1 MKYPCPYCDRQL
13 QEQSSLFAHLTDA
26 HKVNIAIVSKEKF
39 RKEDRHLED
48 ETPVSDDQTSGHQGA
63 YFNYCQICGKTFYKK
78 KKFQSHTK
86 VCQQKR
92 LKSCTICGMKVMNE
106 AIHFK
111 YQHTKEDSD
120 KYSIKNKY
128 TIKLDT
134 KEDSDKYTIKNK
146 YTTKLDKIKSK
157 KVTYICDEDCVGF
170 TCQVC
175 GETFHKSCNSKKK
188 NKTYPLRLH
197 MIEQHFKRQ
206 IYAKCPSKSTDGTY
220 RCQEVDSDGRVCSFE
235 ASRRR
240 HWAFHFGFTHK
251 MVDRFLK
258 QNLPSGR
265 NTTLKAGHCKP
276 SGNREKPQETK
287 KTLDKIKSQTL
298 CDEILKCQVCGRTFL
313 ESASTRKHM
322 ISQHFKAEINLRCPP
337 QTPGVG
343 TFKCQEMDS
352 LGRSCLYET
361 KHKGIWAMHYGNT
374 HKMVDRFVK
383 QYLENTERPQETG
396 ILDQSKSQTLTYDC
410 SDEILNCQV
419 CGKTFLETAN
429 TRKHMISQHFKSQIN
444 LRCPPQT
451 PGLGTFRCQEINS
464 NGKACS
470 YETKH
475 KGIWAMHYG
484 NTHKRVDG
492 ILKQY
497 LSSVQKI

>member
-13 QEQSSLFAHLTDA
+13 QEQSNLFAHLTNT
-26 HKVNIAIVSKEKF
+26 HKVNIAIVIKEKF
-39 RKEDRHLED
+39 GDEDKNHED
-48 ETPVSDDQTSGHQGA
+48 ETPVSDDQTSGHHGA

-78 KKFQSHTK
+78 SKFQSHTK

-92 LKSCTICGMKVMNE
+92 LKSCTICGIKVMNE

-111 YQHTKEDSD
+111 YQH
-120 KYSIKNKY
+120 
-128 TIKLDT
+128 T

-170 TCQVC
+170 SCQLC
-175 GETFHKSCNSKKK
+175 GETFHKSCNSQ
-188 NKTYPLRLH
+188 NVPYPLRHH
-197 MIEQHFKRQ
+197 MIKKHFKRQ
-206 IYAKCPSKSTDGTY
+206 IYAKCPSKSPNGSY
-220 RCQEVDSDGRVCSFE
+220 RCQEVDSYGRVCSFE
-235 ASRRR
+235 DDRKGN
-240 HWAFHFGFTHK
+240 WALHYGSTHK

-258 QNLPSGR
+258 LNWPSGS
-265 NTTLKAGHCKP
+265 NTTIEAEKCEP
-276 SGNREKPQETK
+276 SGNRERPQEA
-287 KTLDKIKSQTL
+287 KTLLDKI
-298 CDEILKCQVCGRTFL
+298 
-313 ESASTRKHM
+313 
-322 ISQHFKAEINLRCPP
+322 
-337 QTPGVG
+337 
-343 TFKCQEMDS
+343 
-352 LGRSCLYET
+352 
-361 KHKGIWAMHYGNT
+361 
-374 HKMVDRFVK
+374 
-383 QYLENTERPQETG
+383 
-396 ILDQSKSQTLTYDC
+396 KSQTLTYDC

-419 CGKTFLETAN
+419 CGKTFLESAS
-429 TRKHMISQHFKSQIN
+429 TRKHMISQHFKPQIY

-451 PGLGTFRCQEINS
+451 QGVGTFRCQEMDS

-497 LSSVQKI
+497 LSSAPKI